1 MCACQ
6 AMTLATLPEA
16 LWPVQEAANK
26 LASLRA
32 KAVKARVLI
41 PFPFIELVGVACR
54 APLRI
59 GLVWHCIC
67 GKAEF
72 LPSWS
77 SDTVPVE
84 TQDKKAKG
92 KDKLDIV
99 RWCAAF
105 QAYALAADAADVM
118 CLFLC
123 WAPLRVSCACMC
135 VPGQV
140 WKYSSAIAHMN
151 VCLEIASKAASEKRR
166 HSLAILY
173 DELCRKEWCVKA
185 SRGRHYCLRTPV
197 ASYLSCFPA
206 CA

>member
-1 MCACQ
+1 MVKDLFDIIKKEDAVVHVDLATRIPVSLSALASVAGGGIGMCACQ

-84 TQDKKAKG
+84 TQDKRAKG

-118 CLFLC
+118 CFSVLGAFAC
-123 WAPLRVSCACMC
+123 QLRVHVRSWPGLEILQRHRTHEC
-135 VPGQV
+135 VPRDSFQ
-140 WKYSSAIAHMN
+140 SSI
-151 VCLEIASKAASEKRR
+151 
-166 HSLAILY
+166 
-173 DELCRKEWCVKA
+173 
-185 SRGRHYCLRTPV
+185 
-197 ASYLSCFPA
+197 
-206 CA
+206 